1 MALTIDRHQLEI
13 SNRGNVVISNAR
25 LESKKNRVGSTSTD
39 LYAQPG
45 RSAQAV
51 KSAPRQTRTI
61 SALGLIALMLS
72 LLAVFVPSGQ
82 FEVAILAAILASVAG
97 FCGEL
102 IYTTLT
108 AAVTAV
114 NMSLLIPHDDVVMTE
129 RPIQIYWTALEWSL
143 APAVAM
149 ILGYFNRLLVRKG
162 PPPSRHGS
170 EQPHE
175 PNT

>member
-1 MALTIDRHQLEI
+1 MI
-13 SNRGNVVISNAR
+13 NA
-25 LESKKNRVGSTSTD
+25 
-39 LYAQPG
+39 
-45 RSAQAV
+45 
-51 KSAPRQTRTI
+51 I
-61 SALGLIALMLS
+61 GLVAFTLS

-82 FEVAILAAILASVAG
+82 FEVAVLAAILASVAG

-102 IYTTLT
+102 ICTTLT

-114 NMSLLIPHDDVVMTE
+114 NLSLLIPHDDVVMTE
-129 RPIQIYWTALEWSL
+129 RPIQVYWTALEWSL

-162 PPPSRHGS
+162 PPPSRHGC

>member
-1 MALTIDRHQLEI
+1 LIETNWKISGREKSGHCNKCTEDWKKPYKEAHRGTI
-13 SNRGNVVISNAR
+13 SP
-25 LESKKNRVGSTSTD
+25 
-39 LYAQPG
+39 PG
-45 RSAQAV
+45 RSAQSV
-51 KSAPRQTRTI
+51 KSATKRTKMI
-61 SALGLIALMLS
+61 NAIGLVAFTLS

-82 FEVAILAAILASVAG
+82 FEVAVLAAILASVAG

-114 NMSLLIPHDDVVMTE
+114 NLSLLIPHDDVVMTE
-129 RPIQIYWTALEWSL
+129 RPIQVYWTALEWSL

-149 ILGYFNRLLVRKG
+149 ILGYFNRLLVRKA
-162 PPPSRHGS
+162 PPSRHGS

-175 PNT
+175 PNDLM

>member
-1 MALTIDRHQLEI
+1 M
-13 SNRGNVVISNAR
+13 
-25 LESKKNRVGSTSTD
+25 
-39 LYAQPG
+39 
-45 RSAQAV
+45 
-51 KSAPRQTRTI
+51 KSATERTKMI
-61 SALGLIALMLS
+61 NAIGLVAFTLS

-82 FEVAILAAILASVAG
+82 FEVAVLAAILASVAG

-149 ILGYFNRLLVRKG
+149 ILGYFNRLLVRKA
-162 PPPSRHGS
+162 PPSRHGS

-175 PNT
+175 PNDLI

>member
-1 MALTIDRHQLEI
+1 MHDRSPEKIVSEDIH
-13 SNRGNVVISNAR
+13 GH
-25 LESKKNRVGSTSTD
+25 
-39 LYAQPG
+39 AQPG
-45 RSAQAV
+45 RSAQSV
-51 KSAPRQTRTI
+51 KSAPRQTKTI

-97 FCGEL
+97 FYGEL

-114 NMSLLIPHDDVVMTE
+114 NLSLLMPHDDVVMTE

-149 ILGYFNRLLVRKG
+149 ILGYFNRLLERKT
-162 PPPSRHGS
+162 PPSRHGS

-175 PNT
+175 PNDLM